1 MGHPRSVIESEICN
15 RKANLRFQILL
26 KARSSKRRAP
36 RPQLPSRY
44 NIPVPPNP
52 PADDENIDPRT
63 GRVPFTRL
71 QRILLTLIS
80 WGTTIA
86 VRLIGPTMK
95 FAVSCEENS
104 PMSLEQRPF
113 VYSFWHQCTFA
124 ATYLWRNLDIRV
136 MSSTSFDGEFTA
148 RMIRRFGFV
157 PVRGSS
163 SRGAVR
169 GLLGMRKEIDAG
181 YTVAFTIDGPRG
193 PRFVTKPGPVL
204 LARSSGVPM
213 AVFHIAIDR
222 CWTLRTWD
230 RLLVPK
236 PFSRALMRVGSLIP
250 VPEDMPSEQLDH
262 YNALLQSSLDRV
274 KAYAEANVDKVG
286 TAEYPFFCRHAKGG
300 KFVADSC
307 GTGTPAGGFSR

>member
-1 MGHPRSVIESEICN
+1 VSSVP
-15 RKANLRFQILL
+15 
-26 KARSSKRRAP
+26 AP
-36 RPQLPSRY
+36 
-44 NIPVPPNP
+44 VE
-52 PADDENIDPRT
+52 DEAIDPVT
-63 GRVPFTRL
+63 GRVPFTRW
-71 QRILLTLIS
+71 QRVLLTLIS
-80 WGTTIA
+80 WATTIA
-86 VRLIGPTMK
+86 VWLIGPTMK

-104 PMSLEQRPF
+104 PISLEQRPF

-124 ATYLWRNLDIRV
+124 ATYLWRDLDIRV

-169 GLLGMRKEIDAG
+169 GLLGMRKEIEAG

-204 LARSSGVPM
+204 LARSARVPM

-222 CWTLRTWD
+222 AWTLNTWD

-236 PFSRALMRVGSLIP
+236 PFSKALMCVGRLIP
-250 VPEDMPSEQLDH
+250 VPEDMSSEELEH
-262 YNALLQSSLDRV
+262 YNALLQASLDRV
-274 KAYAEANVDKVG
+274 KAFAEENVQKAG
-286 TAEYPFFCRHAKGG
+286 SPEFPFFYRHRRGG
-300 KFVADSC
+300 TFVN
-307 GTGTPAGGFSR
+307 R

>member
-1 MGHPRSVIESEICN
+1 MH
-15 RKANLRFQILL
+15 
-26 KARSSKRRAP
+26 
-36 RPQLPSRY
+36 RY
-44 NIPVPPNP
+44 NIPVPPSP
-52 PADDENIDPRT
+52 TPAVDDEVIDPVT
-63 GRVPFTRL
+63 GRRPFTRVE
-71 QRILLTLIS
+71 RILLTLIS
-80 WGTTIA
+80 WATTIA
-86 VRLIGPTMK
+86 VRLIGPTMR

-104 PMSLEQRPF
+104 PVSLDQRPF

-250 VPEDMPSEQLDH
+250 VPADMPSEQLDH
-262 YNALLQSSLDRV
+262 YNGLLQSSLDRV
-274 KAYAEANVDKVG
+274 KAFAEANVDKVG
-286 TAEYPFFCRHAKGG
+286 SPEFPFFQRHAKGG
-300 KFVADSC
+300 TFV
-307 GTGTPAGGFSR
+307 SR

>member
-1 MGHPRSVIESEICN
+1 MEEVD
-15 RKANLRFQILL
+15 
-26 KARSSKRRAP
+26 
-36 RPQLPSRY
+36 
-44 NIPVPPNP
+44 PV
-52 PADDENIDPRT
+52 T
-63 GRVPFTRL
+63 GRVPFTL
-71 QRILLTLIS
+71 TQRVLLTLIS
-80 WGTTIA
+80 WATTIA
-86 VRLIGPTMK
+86 VRLIGPTMR

-104 PMSLEQRPF
+104 PLSLEQRPF

-169 GLLGMRKEIDAG
+169 GLLGLRKEIATG

-193 PRFVTKPGPVL
+193 PRFLTKPGPVL

-222 CWTLRTWD
+222 KWTLNTWD

-250 VPEDMPSEQLDH
+250 VPEDMPSEELER
-262 YNALLQSSLDRV
+262 YNGMLQSSLDRV
-274 KAYAEANVDKVG
+274 KAFAEANVEKVG
-286 TAEYPFFCRHAKGG
+286 TPEFPFFERRAKGG
-300 KFVADSC
+300 TFV
-307 GTGTPAGGFSR
+307 SR

>member
-1 MGHPRSVIESEICN
+1 VS
-15 RKANLRFQILL
+15 
-26 KARSSKRRAP
+26 AP
-36 RPQLPSRY
+36 PLP
-44 NIPVPPNP
+44 VE
-52 PADDENIDPRT
+52 DEAIDPLT
-63 GRVPFTRL
+63 GRAPFTRG
-71 QRILLTLIS
+71 QRVLLTLIS
-80 WGTTIA
+80 WATTIA

-104 PMSLEQRPF
+104 PISLEQRPF

-157 PVRGSS
+157 PIRGSS

-169 GLLGMRKEIDAG
+169 GLLGLRKEIEAG

-204 LARSSGVPM
+204 LARSSRVPM

-222 CWTLRTWD
+222 AWTLNTWD

-236 PFSRALMRVGSLIP
+236 PFSRALMRVGTVIP
-250 VPEDMPSEQLDH
+250 VPEDMPSEQLEH

-274 KAYAEANVDKVG
+274 KAYAEANVDKAG
-286 TAEYPFFCRHAKGG
+286 TAEYPFFSRHAKGG
-300 KFVADSC
+300 TFV
-307 GTGTPAGGFSR
+307 GTPSSVASR

>member
-1 MGHPRSVIESEICN
+1 MSATP
-15 RKANLRFQILL
+15 
-26 KARSSKRRAP
+26 
-36 RPQLPSRY
+36 PSALEELD
-44 NIPVPPNP
+44 
-52 PADDENIDPRT
+52 PAT
-63 GRVPFTRL
+63 GRPPFSRG
-71 QRILLTLIS
+71 QDFLLTLIS
-80 WGTTIA
+80 WATTIA

-104 PMSLEQRPF
+104 PISLEQRPF

-124 ATYLWRNLDIRV
+124 ATYLWRDLDIRV

-157 PVRGSS
+157 PIRGSS

-169 GLLGMRKEIDAG
+169 GLLGMRKEIEAG

-193 PRFVTKPGPVL
+193 PRFITKPGPVL
-204 LARSSGVPM
+204 LARSSKVPM

-222 CWTLRTWD
+222 KWTLNTWD

-236 PFSRALMRVGSLIP
+236 PFSRALMRVGSLIA
-250 VPEDMPSEQLDH
+250 VPEDIGSSDLEH

-274 KAYAEANVDKVG
+274 KAFAEANVERVG
-286 TAEYPFFCRHAKGG
+286 GDEFPFFERHKSGG
-300 KFVADSC
+300 MFPSSSH
-307 GTGTPAGGFSR
+307 TPVPASNSGR

>member
-1 MGHPRSVIESEICN
+1 MSASPPPTATPVEPL
-15 RKANLRFQILL
+15 AD
-26 KARSSKRRAP
+26 
-36 RPQLPSRY
+36 RP
-44 NIPVPPNP
+44 
-52 PADDENIDPRT
+52 
-63 GRVPFTRL
+63 PFTRWQDL
-71 QRILLTLIS
+71 LLTLIS

-86 VRLIGPTMK
+86 VRLIGPTMR

-104 PMSLEQRPF
+104 PVSLEQRPF

-124 ATYLWRNLDIRV
+124 ATYLWRDLDIRV

-157 PVRGSS
+157 PIRGSS

-169 GLLGMRKEIDAG
+169 GLLGMRKEIEAG
-181 YTVAFTIDGPRG
+181 YTVAFTIDGPKG
-193 PRFVTKPGPVL
+193 PRFITKPGPVL
-204 LARSSGVPM
+204 LARSSRVPM

-222 CWTLRTWD
+222 KWTLNTWD

-250 VPEDMPSEQLDH
+250 VPEDIGSEDLEH

-274 KAYAEANVDKVG
+274 KAFAEANVDRVG
-286 TAEYPFFCRHAKGG
+286 GEEFPFFERNKLGG
-300 KFVADSC
+300 TFPHVARSPQQSES
-307 GTGTPAGGFSR
+307 TAR

>member
-1 MGHPRSVIESEICN
+1 
-15 RKANLRFQILL
+15 
-26 KARSSKRRAP
+26 
-36 RPQLPSRY
+36 
-44 NIPVPPNP
+44 VPPNP
-52 PADDENIDPRT
+52 SADDESIDPLT
-63 GRVPFTRL
+63 GRVPFTRW
-71 QRILLTLIS
+71 QRVLLSLIS
-80 WGTTIA
+80 WATTIA

-104 PMSLEQRPF
+104 PVSLEQRPF

-124 ATYLWRNLDIRV
+124 ATYLWRDLDIRV

-148 RMIRRFGFV
+148 RMIRRFGFI

-169 GLLGMRKEIDAG
+169 GLLGMRKEIDVG

-204 LARSSGVPM
+204 LARSAKVPM

-222 CWTLRTWD
+222 AWTLRTWD

-250 VPEDMPSEQLDH
+250 VPADMPSEQLDH
-262 YNALLQSSLDRV
+262 YNGLLQTSLDRV
-274 KAYAEANVDKVG
+274 KAYAEENVQKVG
-286 TAEYPFFCRHAKGG
+286 TAEFPFFHRHRQGG
-300 KFVADSC
+300 TF
-307 GTGTPAGGFSR
+307 

>member
-1 MGHPRSVIESEICN
+1 LC
-15 RKANLRFQILL
+15 ANLGPPE
-26 KARSSKRRAP
+26 SP
-36 RPQLPSRY
+36 RY
-44 NIPVPPNP
+44 TIPVPAAPT
-52 PADDENIDPRT
+52 PALDEESIDPFT
-63 GRVPFTRL
+63 GRPPFTRT

-80 WGTTIA
+80 WATTIA
-86 VRLIGPTMK
+86 VRLIGPTMR
-95 FAVSCEENS
+95 FAVSCEDNA
-104 PMSLEQRPF
+104 PTSLEQRPF

-124 ATYLWRNLDIRV
+124 ATYLWRDLDIRV

-163 SRGAVR
+163 SRSAVR
-169 GLLGMRKEIDAG
+169 GLLGMRKEIEAG

-222 CWTLRTWD
+222 AWTLNTWD

-250 VPEDMPSEQLDH
+250 VPADMSSEQLDH
-262 YNALLQSSLDRV
+262 YNALLQCSLDRV
-274 KAYAEANVDKVG
+274 KAFAEANVDKAG
-286 TAEYPFFCRHAKGG
+286 TPAFPFFQRHAKGG
-300 KFVADSC
+300 TFI
-307 GTGTPAGGFSR
+307 RR

>member
-1 MGHPRSVIESEICN
+1 MSLCLCGEISYL
-15 RKANLRFQILL
+15 AL
-26 KARSSKRRAP
+26 SSAHS
-36 RPQLPSRY
+36 LY
-44 NIPVPPNP
+44 NNPVPATPSFAP
-52 PADDENIDPRT
+52 EELDPAT
-63 GRVPFTRL
+63 GRRTFSRWQDL
-71 QRILLTLIS
+71 LLTLIS
-80 WGTTIA
+80 WATTIA
-86 VRLIGPTMK
+86 VHLIGPTMK

-104 PMSLEQRPF
+104 PISLEQRPF

-124 ATYLWRNLDIRV
+124 ATYLWRDLDIRV

-157 PVRGSS
+157 PIRGSS

-169 GLLGMRKEIDAG
+169 GLLGMRKEIEAG

-193 PRFVTKPGPVL
+193 PRFITKPGPVL
-204 LARSSGVPM
+204 LARSSKVPM

-222 CWTLRTWD
+222 KWTLNTWD

-250 VPEDMPSEQLDH
+250 VPEDIGSADLEH

-274 KAYAEANVDKVG
+274 KAFAEANVERVG
-286 TAEYPFFCRHAKGG
+286 SDQFPFFERHK
-300 KFVADSC
+300 SS
-307 GTGTPAGGFSR
+307 GTFPSSSHTPVPANNSGR